1 MEIQR
6 ESIFISALR
15 SFCKT
20 IAIMFALFVAFL
32 PLSILFSSLG
42 SGKDHSSK
50 TTLNI
55 LPDAEGHQHLLP
67 ESSPIILQIKIHG
80 VIGAK
85 ELTNENIET
94 ILVNSRLGILKNNRV
109 KGVLL
114 NINSPGGAVFDSDSI
129 YRLITEYKNRF
140 QVPVFAYVD
149 GLCASGAMYIA
160 CAADKIYSCPVGVI
174 GSVGVIMGPF
184 FNLTETMDKWGIK
197 SKMLT
202 VGNNKAALSP
212 FKKWTENE
220 GEEYQNIISYVY
232 ERFTNIVTNARP
244 NISKKDL
251 VEVYGAKVFNAKKA
265 QEIGFIDHSSA
276 SYLETLKALVDT
288 AEIKQEYQVVEL
300 TPRNTII
307 SNLLG
312 AESALLKNFFPAN
325 PNYKDQFSY
334 LYNPTLSTN

>member
-6 ESIFISALR
+6 ESIFISAFR

-20 IAIMFALFVAFL
+20 IAIVFALFIAII
-32 PLSILFSSLG
+32 PLSILFSG
-42 SGKDHSSK
+42 NGKDHLSK

-55 LPDAEGHQHLLP
+55 LPDAEGRKDILP
-67 ESSPIILQIKIHG
+67 ESSPAILQIKIHG

-85 ELTNENIET
+85 ELTNEHLET
-94 ILVNSRLGILKNNRV
+94 ILVNSRLDTLKNNRV
-109 KGVLL
+109 KGILL

-129 YRLITEYKNRF
+129 YRLINEYKDRF

-160 CAADKIYSCPVGVI
+160 CAADKIYSCPVGII

-184 FNLTETMDKWGIK
+184 FNLTDTIEKWGIK
-197 SKMLT
+197 SKTLT
-202 VGNNKAALSP
+202 VGENKAALSP
-212 FKKWTENE
+212 FKKWSDNE

-265 QEIGFIDHSSA
+265 KELGFVDYDNA
-276 SYLETLKALVDT
+276 SYRETLKALVDAAGIT
-288 AEIKQEYQVVEL
+288 KEYQVVEL
-300 TPRNTII
+300 TPKSTII
-307 SNLLG
+307 SSFLG
-312 AESALLKNFFPAN
+312 SESTLLKNFIPSN
-325 PNYKDQFSY
+325 TSYKDQFSY
-334 LYNPTLSTN
+334 LYKPTFSN